1 MQDSVFNSFEFSAI
15 EEMDPSLAEGHHV
28 LFDREVP
35 FELRIQD
42 SGSGPQEVGTLEAI
56 KAKLLVL
63 GEDSNPRQIKLE
75 LTSENDLFFHYLHN
89 IDESGFR
96 SLQESQK
103 LMIEFSELPT
113 ILLRMLNACIKEPHS
128 FLAVFIMHRDGRAR
142 LDFIQN
148 IEYKFIELLS
158 LDFVATSEEMVR
170 QQIAFRFNS
179 TKSKLAILQARLQ
192 EISALVKVKN
202 PSLLLQ
208 LQRTPKIRPKLI
220 KEVQHTSHLFHFDT
234 SFSH

>member
-103 LMIEFSELPT
+103 LMIEFSELPV
-113 ILLRMLNACIKEPHS
+113 IIIRMLNSSIKEPHS
-128 FLAVFIMHRDGRAR
+128 FLAVFIMHKDGRAR

-208 LQRTPKIRPKLI
+208 LQRTPKKSL
-220 KEVQHTSHLFHFDT
+220 K
-234 SFSH
+234 